1 MTVNLIKLSVGVESI
16 EHLATIQARRR
27 QDAQT
32 AGLGDRLWHQT
43 RHMPRRADEL
53 LDGGSIYWVIKGNIR
68 MRQLVTE
75 LERVTVDD
83 GTTRCRL
90 ILDSQLTETVA
101 SPRRPFQGWRYLPV
115 TDAPPDLAESGVDA
129 EMPPEMVAELRS
141 LGLL

>member
-83 GTTRCRL
+83 WHHAVPSYPGQPAHRNRGLAAPPLPGLALSPRDGRPARSCRIRCR
-90 ILDSQLTETVA
+90 
-101 SPRRPFQGWRYLPV
+101 R
-115 TDAPPDLAESGVDA
+115 
-129 EMPPEMVAELRS
+129 
-141 LGLL
+141 